1 LVFGNIFVLI
11 NSFALLFFG
20 RMAFGVHSSYFLY
33 IGNAVMFSV
42 LIAVSIK
49 KNHSLVVN
57 EIKLLCNEDRERLS
71 TKSKIYLI
79 VSLLSLLPHV
89 IVGR

>member
-1 LVFGNIFVLI
+1 
-11 NSFALLFFG
+11 
-20 RMAFGVHSSYFLY
+20 MAFGVHSSYFLY